1 MGQLYVIK
9 NMIKDLQGQKVT
21 PNHLVVTKVLKGE
34 LSYLSNEHLTKTQI
48 MKTIKE
54 NQIFPSTLAMRSPSK
69 TKNLK
74 MHFV

>member
-34 LSYLSNEHLTKTQI
+34 LNYLSNEHLTKTQI

-54 NQIFPSTLAMRSPSK
+54 NQIFPSTLAMRSSPK